1 MLKQGFTKPNDLH
14 KKSSRIVSAKSQA
27 EILFFLQ
34 NQSFFTEEEE
44 AVLKR
49 GRNAKSGTTPKNTD
63 VQTYRYS
70 TAFEALL
77 GYLFL
82 EKKEERLSQL
92 VAEAIQ
98 FGTSGR
104 KTNESAT

>member
-1 MLKQGFTKPNDLH
+1 
-14 KKSSRIVSAKSQA
+14 
-27 EILFFLQ
+27 
-34 NQSFFTEEEE
+34 
-44 AVLKR
+44 
-49 GRNAKSGTTPKNTD
+49 
-63 VQTYRYS
+63 
-70 TAFEALL
+70 EALL

>member
-1 MLKQGFTKPNDLH
+1 
-14 KKSSRIVSAKSQA
+14 
-27 EILFFLQ
+27 
-34 NQSFFTEEEE
+34 
-44 AVLKR
+44 
-49 GRNAKSGTTPKNTD
+49 
-63 VQTYRYS
+63 